1 MWLLDLIGSGL
12 GNLKSENPKP
22 VPPCASFHRFF
33 SRVLGFLITMLH
45 TRVWCSKYFF
55 FIIAY
60 RLRALKTLYLFYLC
74 DFIRKLNHKL
84 KGFLW
89 IILQDFIKKKIFG
102 ASDAWFVPLAQQSS
116 WTQIM
121 VKLVSHFFLEKSGLR
136 QKKGMASKNWLIRK
150 PYSSQNFTIRCT
162 STTLHLYSVN
172 FLMWSCWWLFSAP
185 QVRPYS
191 FIQPKISLNLT

>member
-1 MWLLDLIGSGL
+1 MLKWYFWVFGYSKIFPRKIMWLLDLIGSGL

-74 DFIRKLNHKL
+74 AFIRKLNHKL

-89 IILQDFIKKKIFG
+89 IILQDFKKK
-102 ASDAWFVPLAQQSS
+102 
-116 WTQIM
+116 
-121 VKLVSHFFLEKSGLR
+121 
-136 QKKGMASKNWLIRK
+136 KNIW
-150 PYSSQNFTIRCT
+150 SIRCLVCPIGPAKQLD
-162 STTLHLYSVN
+162 SNHGQVSQ
-172 FLMWSCWWLFSAP
+172 SLFF
-185 QVRPYS
+185 R
-191 FIQPKISLNLT
+191 KIGP